1 MKKTR
6 IALLLVFTVTILPAC
21 AAALLGGQ
29 GSGSYESS
37 GGGRGGGVQSTE
49 DQRISAILQEK
60 LSADPVT
67 TGLSIQIE
75 TSNAVVVLKGDVAS
89 VRISRRAAEIAGQVD
104 KVRAVRNH
112 LWVRSGD

>member
-1 MKKTR
+1 MKKIP
-6 IALLLVFTVTILPAC
+6 IAVLLAVTVTILPAC
-21 AAALLGGQ
+21 AAALIGGQ

-37 GGGRGGGVQSTE
+37 GGAVQSTE
-49 DQRISAILQEK
+49 DQRISATLREK

-67 TGLSIQIE
+67 TGSSIQIE

-89 VRISRRAAEIAGQVD
+89 VRISRRADEIAGQVD

>member
-1 MKKTR
+1 MKKIP
-6 IALLLVFTVTILPAC
+6 IAVLLAVTVTILPAC

-37 GGGRGGGVQSTE
+37 GGGRGGVQSTA

-67 TGLSIQIE
+67 KGSSIQIH

-89 VRISRRAAEIAGQVD
+89 VRISQRAAEIAGQVD

>member
-1 MKKTR
+1 MKKIP
-6 IALLLVFTVTILPAC
+6 IAVLLVFSVTILPAC

-37 GGGRGGGVQSTE
+37 GGGVQSTA

-67 TGLSIQIE
+67 KGSSIQIE

>member
-1 MKKTR
+1 MKK
-6 IALLLVFTVTILPAC
+6 LLIGVLLAFTMTLLTAC
-21 AAALLGGQ
+21 AAALLGGP

-37 GGGRGGGVQSTE
+37 GEGRGGAQSAV
-49 DQRISAILQEK
+49 DQKISATLREK
-60 LSADPVT
+60 LSSDPVT
-67 TGLSIQIE
+67 TGSEIQVE
-75 TSNAVVVLKGDVAS
+75 TTNAVVVLKGDVAS

>member
-1 MKKTR
+1 MKKIP
-6 IALLLVFTVTILPAC
+6 IAFLLVFTMTILPAC

-29 GSGSYESS
+29 GSGGYESS
-37 GGGRGGGVQSTE
+37 GSGSGGVQSAE
-49 DQRISAILQEK
+49 DQRISAFLQEK
-60 LSADPVT
+60 LSSDPVT
-67 TGLSIQIE
+67 KGSEIQIE